1 MIWDKP
7 SAGEIKINVDAGYCL
22 DTKKSTT
29 GVVARDHTGTIILAA
44 SLVGERCTSAEETE
58 ANAIWEGL
66 KIAIDNN
73 LNPTILESDCS
84 AAISTANNTSENS
97 SSFWHV
103 YKNISLPRNAL
114 PGCIFRKIDR
124 CCNTVAHEHAR

>member
-1 MIWDKP
+1 
-7 SAGEIKINVDAGYCL
+7 
-22 DTKKSTT
+22 
-29 GVVARDHTGTIILAA
+29 
-44 SLVGERCTSAEETE
+44 VGERCTSAEETE

-103 YKNISLPRNAL
+103 YKNISLLRNAL
-114 PGCIFRKIDR
+114 PGCIIRKIDIR
-124 CCNTVAHEHAR
+124 CNTVAHGLARQAKVHGCRYIWLAPVPEAIRKLCNQDSVNDSES